1 MRAAISDGVLP
12 ESVLSG
18 AQCAPDGNSECDSGG
33 NKQCASDGNN
43 VVSKGVR
50 RKFDIP

>member
-18 AQCAPDGNSECDSGG
+18 AHYAPDKTDSGG